1 MNDSKA
7 VIFDMDGVL
16 VDSEPL
22 YIDKVNRF
30 YKLCNKEVSYKELC
44 KLVGSSYN
52 LQKKLMT
59 QWFGEDINEDE
70 LMDFYFKKSGKLRF
84 NYDDII
90 NPYIKY
96 ILPKLKQDNIKTA
109 IASSS
114 PKEDIEKFLNDC
126 GLNDYFDYVVSGR
139 GFKESKPNPEIYLY
153 TVDKLQVEKGNCIIL
168 EDSSYGI
175 QAAKNA
181 GIYVMAHYEPRFG
194 FDQSDADDIFYD
206 FLEAYHKIKEKFE
219 NNMD

>member
-1 MNDSKA
+1 MIENKA

-22 YIDKVNRF
+22 FMDKVERVYQSHGKN
-30 YKLCNKEVSYKELC
+30 VSLNEIH
-44 KLVGSSYN
+44 KLVGSSYS

-59 QWFGEDINEDE
+59 EWYQENLSEDAF
-70 LMDFYFKKSGKLRF
+70 MDFYHETSEKLIF
-84 NYDDII
+84 NYNDLI

-114 PKEDIEKFLNDC
+114 PKEDIEKFLKDC
-126 GLNDYFDYVVSGR
+126 NLESYFDCIVSGR
-139 GFKESKPNPEIYLY
+139 DFKESKPNPEIYLY
-153 TVDKLQVEKGNCIIL
+153 TVNKLNVKKENCIVL
-168 EDSSYGI
+168 EDSTYGI

-181 GIYVMAHYEPRFG
+181 GIFVMAHIDHRYG
-194 FDQSDADDIFYD
+194 FDQSLADDTFYD
-206 FLEAYHKIKEKFE
+206 FLEAYNKIKAYIKK
-219 NNMD
+219 